1 MSDDW
6 VGGVL
11 GAGDLVSCVQVVWM
25 EVRVSVEVKVR
36 MELMMRSV
44 AEGGAGR
51 RHLQDT
57 AHHATDS
64 GHTQLDVPGHAG

>member
-1 MSDDW
+1 MSGDW

-25 EVRVSVEVKVR
+25 EVRVKV
-36 MELMMRSV
+36 MMRSV
-44 AEGGAGR
+44 AEGEAGR

>member
-1 MSDDW
+1 MSGDW

-25 EVRVSVEVKVR
+25 EVRVR

-44 AEGGAGR
+44 AEGEAGR
-51 RHLQDT
+51 RHQDT